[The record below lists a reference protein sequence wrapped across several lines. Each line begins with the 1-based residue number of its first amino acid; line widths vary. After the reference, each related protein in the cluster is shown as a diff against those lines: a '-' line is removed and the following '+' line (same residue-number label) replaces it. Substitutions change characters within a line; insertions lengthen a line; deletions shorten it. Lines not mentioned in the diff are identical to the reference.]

1 MSGNIELSAACC
13 EVVILKDTAAGMN
26 VFDEKHDVEF
36 VVVVAAVKAA
46 SHITWH
52 TRCLEREICESVC
65 L

>member
-1 MSGNIELSAACC
+1 M
-13 EVVILKDTAAGMN
+13 ILKDTAAGMN